1 MLQFITQITHN
12 LISYQS
18 TPIMMI
24 LYQKNSIEF
33 PHRISDSGLSLKCS
47 LSFLGCLSQD
57 EALNDR
63 DR

>member
-47 LSFLGCLSQD
+47 LSFFGLSFSG
-57 EALNDR
+57 
-63 DR
+63 